1 MPRRIVLALL
11 RRAFRASI
19 RAQIASGPVLES
31 PGAAWLAG
39 YGLRMAFPN
48 RRIWAY
54 QMLDIFDRDCY
65 RAHLL
70 RAGAAVLDAG
80 ANVGSF
86 SLYVRWRIPDARIT
100 AVEPDPE
107 NLSYLRRN
115 LAQLPA
121 PTVNIRPVAI
131 GRGAGRA
138 ALSGERSDGR
148 RTVPAVSGAPDVEVL
163 PLAALLQE
171 PLDLLKLDIE
181 GDELAA
187 LEGAGDGIRHVR
199 RLAMEYHEYGQR
211 SSALPELLSLLRGG
225 GFDRFAIHSHRGLGG
240 RADPVSYCC
249 LVEAWRHEQ
258 D

>member
-1 MPRRIVLALL
+1 MPRRIVSALL

-19 RAQIASGPVLES
+19 RAQIARGPVLES

-39 YGLRMAFPN
+39 YGLRMTFPN

-54 QMLDIFDRDCY
+54 QMRDIFDHDCY

-70 RAGAAVLDAG
+70 PAGAAVLDAG
-80 ANVGSF
+80 ANIGSF
-86 SLYVRWRIPDARIT
+86 CLYVRWRIPDARLT

-107 NLSYLRRN
+107 NLNYLRRN
-115 LAQLPA
+115 LAQLLV
-121 PTVNIRPVAI
+121 PTVNVRPVAI

-138 ALSGERSDGR
+138 ALSGERSDER
-148 RTVPAVSGAPDVEVL
+148 RTVPAGSGAHDVEVL

-187 LEGAGDGIRHVR
+187 LEGAGDRIRNVR
-199 RLAMEYHEYGQR
+199 RLALEYHEYGQR
-211 SSALPELLSLLRGG
+211 SSALPELLALLRRG
-225 GFDRFAIHSHRGLGG
+225 GFDRFAIHSHRGLGE
-240 RADPVSYCC
+240 RTNSRSYCC
-249 LVEAWRHEQ
+249 LVEAWRHEL